1 VVPLFSYC
9 FEDSNTTHFEGS
21 IKYPI
26 VRDCEKLDHDLVLM
40 MMNTQRKVA
49 LCEKLVSVIITI

>member
-1 VVPLFSYC
+1 VVPLYSYC

-26 VRDCEKLDHDLVLM
+26 VRDCENHDLVLM

-49 LCEKLVSVIITI
+49 LCEKLVSIIITI